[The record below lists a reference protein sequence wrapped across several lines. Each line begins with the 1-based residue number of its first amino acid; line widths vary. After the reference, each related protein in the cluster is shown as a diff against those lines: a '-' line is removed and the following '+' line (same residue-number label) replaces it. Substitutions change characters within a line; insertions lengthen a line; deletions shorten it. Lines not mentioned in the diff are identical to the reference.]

1 MNDFNYKN
9 EYKYLTEIMLNVT
22 DDCNLICK
30 YCFVE
35 QNPHYM
41 SLQTAKDVCDYA
53 FNNLQEKIKINKIYQ
68 NRQCKIYFFGGE
80 PTLCYQSIIYPLVKY
95 CNEKYPNKFNFGITT
110 NGTLLTKEI
119 IDFFKINNFSILL
132 SIDGNKTTQDY
143 NRPCKNQ
150 SSSFDLINKNIKYL
164 LQNFPNLRFRS
175 TIYPDTVQYLFENYL
190 YAESLGFSKYE
201 AIEDNRHYWSK
212 QNIEILQ
219 EQFSKIYYYRLLQL
233 INHKTPM
240 DVGRINL
247 WFRNIIE
254 IYSSHSTLFNIENNI
269 SVLRC
274 GLGTTTGSIGY
285 DGSIYGC
292 QEQTS
297 KNNKN
302 IFFIG
307 NIYNGG
313 IDIEKHKKLLKF
325 YYNSQ
330 IEEKQK
336 KDECVLCKLN
346 QLCKVNHLI
355 CPSTTIDLYNNMNTI
370 TDINCAL
377 RKIYFK
383 NSLLTLNLLSS
394 LNDDKINA
402 YLYKIINGVI

>member
-212 QNIEILQ
+212 QNIE
-219 EQFSKIYYYRLLQL
+219 
-233 INHKTPM
+233 
-240 DVGRINL
+240 
-247 WFRNIIE
+247 
-254 IYSSHSTLFNIENNI
+254 NNI